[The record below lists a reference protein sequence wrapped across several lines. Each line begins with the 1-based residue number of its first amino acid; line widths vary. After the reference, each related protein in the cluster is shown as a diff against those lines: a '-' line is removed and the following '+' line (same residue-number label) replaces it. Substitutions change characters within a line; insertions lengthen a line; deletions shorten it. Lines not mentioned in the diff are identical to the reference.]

1 MPLFCKQC
9 KNRRLP
15 ECLEEEK
22 QTLWL
27 CKKCEN
33 FVNGE
38 DVIIREQTQEEREE
52 AKRKLEEF
60 EKTTN
65 FPKGKL
71 VRRKGVN

>member
-1 MPLFCKQC
+1 MTLFCKQC
-9 KNRRLP
+9 EGRRLP
-15 ECLEEEK
+15 EYHEAEK

-27 CKKCEN
+27 CKKCQN
-33 FVNGE
+33 FANGE
-38 DVIIREQTQEEREE
+38 DVIVREQTDDERKE
-52 AKRKLEEF
+52 AKMKLEEF

>member
-1 MPLFCKQC
+1 MTLFCKQC
-9 KNRRLP
+9 DSRRLP
-15 ECLEEEK
+15 EYHEAEK

-27 CKKCEN
+27 CKKCQN
-33 FVNGE
+33 FANGE
-38 DVIIREQTQEEREE
+38 DVIVREQTGDERKEV
-52 AKRKLEEF
+52 KRKLEEF

>member
-9 KNRRLP
+9 ESRRFP
-15 ECLEEEK
+15 EHLEAEK

-33 FVNGE
+33 FVNDE
-38 DVIIREQTQEEREE
+38 DVIVREQTDEERSE

-60 EKTTN
+60 EKTIN